1 MPSKA
6 VKLWHLPRVHMV
18 TRNRVP
24 LQWTGLQIWFL
35 TNHCWSE
42 HGIGLGSSPKVSP
55 TLAAKNQAEL
65 SLQNQPALVVFG
77 FQGGFYFP
85 SSPALCHSEVV
96 YFHVSLGQCSV
107 THCPVFMMYWPGLL
121 TLLKVNVCP
130 SNIFSKSVG
139 HSRGFSPRRWGM
151 HSAWRSWGPRGW

>member
-1 MPSKA
+1 
-6 VKLWHLPRVHMV
+6 MV

-24 LQWTGLQIWFL
+24 LQWTRLQIWFL

-55 TLAAKNQAEL
+55 TLAARNQAEL
-65 SLQNQPALVVFG
+65 GLQNQPALVVFG
-77 FQGGFYFP
+77 FQSRFQRLPFWLSGRFLFP
-85 SSPALCHSEVV
+85 IQSPPSGHSEVV
-96 YFHVSLGQCSV
+96 YFHVSLGQCSI

-139 HSRGFSPRRWGM
+139 HSQDFSPRR
-151 HSAWRSWGPRGW
+151 